1 MKTFSGK
8 PVSQGIA
15 FGKVWVY
22 DKGGIFVKRRHIDD
36 AEEEIKRYENARTL
50 ATAELESLYYKATR
64 EIGEAEAQIFSIHKM
79 MLEDIDYNES
89 VANII
94 GKQMIN
100 AETAVLQTSETFSKM
115 FSEMED
121 AYMQARA
128 ADVVDISDRIIRI
141 LSGETDNAI
150 GDGSENLI
158 IFAEDLAPSET
169 LQMDKT
175 KITAFV
181 TSRGSSASHTA
192 ILARSLS
199 IPAVIGLHREI
210 GKELDGKPAVVDGY
224 TGVVYVEPTRE
235 VIEELTEKKRKKDAQ
250 KELLAQLKN
259 KPTETLD
266 GKTIRLYANIGS
278 SGDLGAA
285 VVNDAEGIGL
295 FRSEFLYLESKDFPT
310 EDVQFEAYKT
320 VAEGM
325 GDKPV
330 IIRTMDIGADKKIDY
345 FGLPD
350 EENPAMGMRAIRI
363 CLERRDIFKTQL
375 RAILRASAFGNVAIM
390 LPMIVSRDEIVRA
403 KEVIFEA
410 KEELLAENIPFS
422 QEIKLGIMI
431 ETPAAVLISD
441 VLAQEVDF
449 FSIGTND
456 LSQYMLAC
464 DRQNEKVAEI
474 IDPHHEA
481 ILRAIE
487 MVVENGHKA
496 GIWVGICGELGA
508 DEALI
513 PKFLKM
519 GIDEFSVAPSQ
530 VLAVRKAVRNNRS
543 KDVL

>member
-1 MKTFSGK
+1 MITFSGK

-22 DKGGIFVKRRHIDD
+22 QKGGVFVKRRHIEN
-36 AEEEIKRYENARTL
+36 AEEEIKRYENARAL
-50 ATAELESLYYKATR
+50 ATSELESLYYKATR
-64 EIGEAEAQIFSIHKM
+64 EIGEAEAQIFAIHKM
-79 MLEDIDYNES
+79 MAEDVDYNES
-89 VANII
+89 VENII
-94 GKQMIN
+94 TKQMLN

-128 ADVVDISDRIIRI
+128 SDVVDISDRIIRI
-141 LSGETDNAI
+141 LSGETDSTI
-150 GDGSENLI
+150 GDGDENLI

-199 IPAVIGLHREI
+199 IPAVIGLHRKI

-235 VIEELTEKKRKKDAQ
+235 VTEELLEKKRKKDAQ
-250 KELLAQLKN
+250 KELLAELKN
-259 KPTETLD
+259 KPTVTKD
-266 GKTIRLYANIGS
+266 GKNIRLYANIGS

-285 VVNDAEGIGL
+285 VINDAEGIGL

-325 GDKPV
+325 GDKLV

-345 FGLPD
+345 FGLPQ

-390 LPMIVSRDEIVRA
+390 LPMIVSRDEIIKAKEAIKEAREELLGANIPIA
-403 KEVIFEA
+403 KEV
-410 KEELLAENIPFS
+410 
-422 QEIKLGIMI
+422 KLGIMI
-431 ETPAAVLISD
+431 ETPAAVMISD
-441 VLAQEVDF
+441 ILAKEVDF

-481 ILRAIE
+481 VLRAIE

-496 GIWVGICGELGA
+496 GIWVGICGELGS

-513 PKFLKM
+513 PRFLKM
-519 GIDEFSVAPSQ
+519 GMDEFSVAPSQ
-530 VLAVRKAVRNNRS
+530 VLKVRKVVRNS
-543 KDVL
+543 MS